1 MTRRDFLRA
10 ALAATVL
17 PTVGCGG
24 GDGGGGSSG
33 PPDGDAPSDTVPQR
47 TLGRTGVSV
56 SILGLGGFHLAV
68 PDDEQESIRIARAAI
83 DGGITFMD
91 NCWDYHDGESER
103 RMGKALRDGYRDRV
117 FLMTK
122 VDGRTRASATRQL
135 EDSLR
140 RLETDHVD
148 LLQLHEV
155 IRDSDPGRTFAKDG
169 AIEALREAKASG
181 KARFLGFTGHKS
193 PGIHLAM
200 LAVAEAH
207 GFAFDAVQMPLNV
220 LDVHFDSFE
229 RRVLPLLLEKGIAVL
244 GMKPMADARIVERG
258 IASAEECLAYA
269 MSLPV
274 STVITGCDSL
284 DRVEQA
290 LRVARG
296 FRPLE
301 EAQIQTLVGRTASA
315 GGSGADERYKT
326 TDRYDATT
334 HNPSW
339 LG

>member
-10 ALAATVL
+10 ALAVTVL

-24 GDGGGGSSG
+24 GGSGGVSS
-33 PPDGDAPSDTVPQR
+33 DAIPKR
-47 TLGRTGVSV
+47 ALGRTGVSV
-56 SILGLGGFHLAV
+56 SLIGLGGFHLAV

-122 VDGRTRASATRQL
+122 VDGRTRASAASQL
-135 EDSLR
+135 DESLR

-155 IRDSDPGRTFAKDG
+155 IRESDPDRTFAPGG
-169 AIEALREAKASG
+169 AVEALREAKASG
-181 KARFLGFTGHKS
+181 KARFIGFTGHKS
-193 PGIHLAM
+193 PSIHLAM
-200 LAVAEAH
+200 LAAAEAH
-207 GFAFDAVQMPLNV
+207 GLTFDAVQMPLNV

-229 RRVLPLLLEKGIAVL
+229 RRVLPVLMDKGVAVL
-244 GMKPMADARIVERG
+244 GMKPMADARIVQRG

-284 DRVEQA
+284 DRVDQA

-301 EAQIQTLVGRTASA
+301 EAQVQALLERTAVA

-326 TDRYDATT
+326 TDSYDATSQ
-334 HNPSW
+334 NPSW

>member
-1 MTRRDFLRA
+1 MPPLTRRDFLRA

-17 PTVGCGG
+17 PAAGCGG
-24 GDGGGGSSG
+24 GARMGDGRGGGA
-33 PPDGDAPSDTVPQR
+33 DEVPR
-47 TLGRTGVSV
+47 RALGRTGETV
-56 SILGLGGFHLAV
+56 SIVGLGGFHLAV
-68 PDDEQESIRIARAAI
+68 PASEQESLRILRTAV
-83 DGGITFMD
+83 DGGITFLD

-122 VDGRTRASATRQL
+122 VDGRTKASATQQL
-135 EDSLR
+135 EESLR

-155 IRDSDPGRTFAKDG
+155 IRDDDPGRTFAPGG
-169 AIEALREAKASG
+169 AAEALLEARRAG

-193 PGIHLAM
+193 PDIHLAM
-200 LAVAEAH
+200 LAAAGAH
-207 GFAFDAVQMPLNV
+207 GFRFDTVQMPLNV
-220 LDVHFDSFE
+220 LDAHFRSFE
-229 RRVLPLLLEKGIAVL
+229 HRVLPALLEQGIAPL
-244 GMKPMADARIVERG
+244 GMKPMADARIVQRN
-258 IASAEECLAYA
+258 IASAEECLRYA

-274 STVITGCDSL
+274 ATVITGCDAL
-284 DRVEQA
+284 ERVEQA

-296 FRPLE
+296 FRPLA
-301 EAQIQTLVGRTASA
+301 EADVSALLARTAPA
-315 GGSGADERYKT
+315 AASGADERYKT
-326 TDRYDATT
+326 TDGYDATT

>member
-17 PTVGCGG
+17 PAVGCGG
-24 GDGGGGSSG
+24 GER
-33 PPDGDAPSDTVPQR
+33 GDEVPQGGDTPGETIPHR
-47 TLGRTGVSV
+47 TFGRTGVSV
-56 SILGLGGFHLAV
+56 SLLGLGGFHLAV
-68 PDDEQESIRIARAAI
+68 PDDELESIRIARAAI

-122 VDGRTRASATRQL
+122 VDGRTRESATRQL

-155 IRDSDPGRTFAKDG
+155 IRDSDPGRTFAPDG
-169 AIEALREAKASG
+169 AIEALRDAKASG
-181 KARFLGFTGHKS
+181 KTRFLGFTGHKS
-193 PGIHLAM
+193 PAIHLAM
-200 LAVAEAH
+200 LAAAEAS
-207 GFAFDAVQMPLNV
+207 GFTFDAVQMPLNV

-229 RRVLPLLLEKGIAVL
+229 RRVLPILLEKGIAVL
-244 GMKPMADARIVERG
+244 GMKPMADARIVQRG

-284 DRVEQA
+284 DRVTQA
-290 LRVARG
+290 LRVGRG

-301 EAQIQTLVGRTASA
+301 ESQVQALVNRTAAA

-326 TDRYDATT
+326 TESYDATT

>member
-17 PTVGCGG
+17 PAVGCGG
-24 GDGGGGSSG
+24 RDSGEGSGPEDGGRT
-33 PPDGDAPSDTVPQR
+33 DTVPQR
-47 TLGRTGVSV
+47 TLGRTGVTVSV
-56 SILGLGGFHLAV
+56 VGLGGFHLAV
-68 PDDEQESIRIARAAI
+68 PDDEQVSVRMARTAI
-83 DGGITFMD
+83 DGGITFLD

-122 VDGRTRASATRQL
+122 VDGRTRASASRQL

-155 IRDSDPGRTFAKDG
+155 IRHSDPGRTFAEGG
-169 AIEALREAKASG
+169 AIEALLEARASG
-181 KARFLGFTGHKS
+181 KTRFLGFTGHKS
-193 PGIHLAM
+193 PEIHLAM
-200 LAVAEAH
+200 LAAAEAH
-207 GFAFDAVQMPLNV
+207 GFTFDAVQMPLNV

-229 RRVLPLLLEKGIAVL
+229 RRVLPVLLGKGIAVL
-244 GMKPMADARIVERG
+244 GMKPMADARIVQRG

-284 DRVEQA
+284 ERVEQA

-301 EAQIQTLVGRTASA
+301 QAQVQALVDRTAA
-315 GGSGADERYKT
+315 PGGSGADERYKT